1 MERRFRLRKRAL
13 LEEAQVNRA
22 VFLGSLQRLER
33 FVQPFA
39 SLLARPEQRQYA
51 SDFIAGLISD
61 VDRKNAESIA
71 YRDDQDRKPLQHFI
85 GRRGRWN

>member
-1 MERRFRLRKRAL
+1 MERRFRLRKEAL
-13 LEEAQVNRA
+13 LEEAQVNHA

-39 SLLARPEQRQYA
+39 SLLARPEQQQYA

-61 VDRKNAESIA
+61 VDRKNAE
-71 YRDDQDRKPLQHFI
+71 
-85 GRRGRWN
+85 